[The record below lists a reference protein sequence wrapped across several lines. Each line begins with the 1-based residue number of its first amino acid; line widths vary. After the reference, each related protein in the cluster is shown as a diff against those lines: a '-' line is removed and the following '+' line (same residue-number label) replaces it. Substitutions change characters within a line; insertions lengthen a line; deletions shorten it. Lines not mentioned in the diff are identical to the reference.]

1 LSECP
6 RRSIFTVSGSLIG
19 TVFEN
24 GARNME
30 QMINPGAAAGGTAA
44 GDVIKDVTMETFQQD
59 VLEASMTTPVIV
71 DFWATWCGP
80 CKQLTPTLEKVVR
93 EAGGAVILAKI
104 DIDQNQVLAQQMRIQ
119 SVPTVYGFVGGK
131 PVDGFQGAQPES
143 QVKAFVDKL
152 AEAAGTARRDPLA
165 DALEQA
171 RDLLLAEQYEGA
183 AGIYGQVVSH
193 APDNV
198 DGLGGLARALVGLGE
213 IDQAAEILARVPE
226 DQADHA
232 DVAAAQAA
240 IDLARQSAAVGD
252 LSSLEA
258 DVAADPKNHQARL
271 DLAIGLFGA
280 GRREEAIDH
289 LVESMKIDRKWND
302 DAARQQLIRFF
313 DMMSP
318 TDEAT
323 ISGRRKMSAVLFS

>member
-1 LSECP
+1 
-6 RRSIFTVSGSLIG
+6 
-19 TVFEN
+19 
-24 GARNME
+24 ME
-30 QMINPGAAAGGTAA
+30 QIINPDGAAAGGVAA
-44 GDVIKDVTMETFQQD
+44 GDIIKDVTMETFQRD

-104 DIDQNQVLAQQMRIQ
+104 DIDQNQALAQQMRIQ

-131 PVDGFQGAQPES
+131 PVDAFQGAQPES
-143 QVKAFVDKL
+143 QIKAFVDKL
-152 AEAAGTARRDPLA
+152 AEAGGTAQSDPLA

-171 RDLLLAEQYEGA
+171 KELLTAEEFEGA

-213 IDQAAEILARVPE
+213 LDQAAEILAQVPE
-226 DQADHA
+226 EHADHA
-232 DVAAAQAA
+232 DVVLARTA
-240 IDLARQSAAVGD
+240 IELARQSAAVGD
-252 LSSLEA
+252 LSPLEA
-258 DVAADPKNHQARL
+258 AVAADPKDHQARL

-289 LVESMKIDRKWND
+289 LVESMKIDRTWND
-302 DAARQQLIRFF
+302 DAARQQLIQFF
-313 DMMSP
+313 DTMSP
-318 TDEAT
+318 TDELT
-323 ISGRRKMSAVLFS
+323 IAGRRKMSAVLFS

>member
-1 LSECP
+1 MVC
-6 RRSIFTVSGSLIG
+6 GSLIFRA
-19 TVFEN
+19 FEN
-24 GARNME
+24 RARIME
-30 QMINPGAAAGGTAA
+30 QMINPDAAAGGVAA
-44 GDVIKDVTMETFQQD
+44 ADVIKDVTVDTFQRD

-104 DIDQNQVLAQQMRIQ
+104 DIDQNQALAQQMQIK

-131 PVDGFQGAQPES
+131 PVDAFQGAQPES

-152 AEAAGTARRDPLA
+152 AEAAGTTQSDPLA
-165 DALEQA
+165 DALAQA
-171 RDLLLAEQYEGA
+171 QELLVAEEFEGA
-183 AGIYGQVVSH
+183 AGIFGQVVSH
-193 APDNV
+193 ASDNI

-213 IDQAAEILARVPE
+213 FDQATEILAQVPE
-226 DQADHA
+226 EHADHP
-232 DVAAAQAA
+232 DVA
-240 IDLARQSAAVGD
+240 LARTAIELAQKSTAMGD
-252 LSSLEA
+252 LSPLEA
-258 DVAADPKNHQARL
+258 AVAADPKNLQARF
-271 DLAIGLFGA
+271 DFAVGLFGA

-289 LVESMKIDRKWND
+289 LVESMKIDRMWNEG
-302 DAARQQLIRFF
+302 AARQQLIQFF
-313 DMMSP
+313 DTMSP